1 MKKLFVAMMTAC
13 LLSCTALTVPA
24 WALPAPGTLTIN
36 FDSHITKVV
45 FDDSIEFTASGQ
57 TQNTGCE
64 DGYPYQVQ
72 VTLTDGYII
81 DQITGMDYDPNASGF
96 AYGDGGGTITYIG
109 PDSFSILASNGGV
122 NGTLTI
128 TSRLPETYTVT
139 FKDWDGEVLK
149 TEEVTEGSGAT
160 APTSPTRDYY
170 TFTGWDKPFDE
181 VTEDLTVTA
190 TYTEG
195 FSGDCETCTGSGKV
209 SGLCSLCNG
218 LGSRDCPDC
227 ENGTSFQSCFL
238 CGGSGTRSESC
249 TMCGGSGG
257 FMDEPSQTWMSC
269 ASCGGS
275 GMMEESCSQCSGTG
289 QEAQACTTCS
299 GTGQISCPETEE
311 VNCSVCSGS
320 GHVTYYHVI
329 FADHDGTELFSANVP
344 SGHAAPSPSAPVR
357 EGYTFTGWD
366 KSFDDVTGN
375 LTVTAQY
382 IEDPEPEP
390 EPSCEE
396 CGGTGTVTAP
406 CESCEGTGGLPCDL
420 CEGRGWYLVAVPNEP
435 GKQVTCPD
443 CDGEGTI
450 PCPDC
455 EGTGVIEILCPVC
468 SGEQPTP
475 PDEDSDSVE
484 DEDFDLGAW
493 WTERTEPE
501 KWILGIAGGLLV
513 LAILKGLIR

>member
-1 MKKLFVAMMTAC
+1 MKKLFVGLMAAAVMLC
-13 LLSCTALTVPA
+13 S
-24 WALPAPGTLTIN
+24 
-36 FDSHITKVV
+36 
-45 FDDSIEFTASGQ
+45 
-57 TQNTGCE
+57 
-64 DGYPYQVQ
+64 
-72 VTLTDGYII
+72 
-81 DQITGMDYDPNASGF
+81 
-96 AYGDGGGTITYIG
+96 
-109 PDSFSILASNGGV
+109 GGV
-122 NGTLTI
+122 MFAHGETL
-128 TSRLPETYTVT
+128 TYTVT

-160 APTSPTRDYY
+160 APTAPTRDYY

-227 ENGTSFQSCFL
+227 ENGTSFGPCSSCEGDGYAYVPCPA
-238 CGGSGTRSESC
+238 CGGIGILDPEMGMVC
-249 TMCGGSGG
+249 TECNGSS
-257 FMDEPSQTWMSC
+257 FVEEP
-269 ASCGGS
+269 
-275 GMMEESCSQCSGTG
+275 CSQCSGTG

-299 GTGQISCPETEE
+299 GMGQISCPETEE

-320 GHVTYYHVI
+320 GHVIYYHVI
-329 FADHDGTELFSANVP
+329 FSDHDGTELSAVNVP

-366 KSFDDVTGN
+366 KSFDNVTGN

-382 IEDPEPEP
+382 TEDPDPEPEP

-396 CGGTGTVTAP
+396 CGGTGTISAP
-406 CESCEGTGGLPCDL
+406 CTSCEGTGGSPCDL
-420 CEGRGWYLVAVPNEP
+420 CDGRGWYLVAVPDEP

-455 EGTGVIEILCPVC
+455 EGTGVIESPCPAC
-468 SGEQPTP
+468 GGQTLP
-475 PDEDSDSVE
+475 PDEDPDPVE
-484 DEDFDLGAW
+484 DEDFDFGVW
-493 WTERTEPE
+493 WSERTEPE

>member
-1 MKKLFVAMMTAC
+1 MMC
-13 LLSCTALTVPA
+13 DNCF
-24 WALPAPGTLTIN
+24 G
-36 FDSHITKVV
+36 
-45 FDDSIEFTASGQ
+45 SGQ
-57 TQNTGCE
+57 
-64 DGYPYQVQ
+64 
-72 VTLTDGYII
+72 I
-81 DQITGMDYDPNASGF
+81 
-96 AYGDGGGTITYIG
+96 
-109 PDSFSILASNGGV
+109 
-122 NGTLTI
+122 
-128 TSRLPETYTVT
+128 
-139 FKDWDGEVLK
+139 
-149 TEEVTEGSGAT
+149 EE
-160 APTSPTRDYY
+160 P
-170 TFTGWDKPFDE
+170 
-181 VTEDLTVTA
+181 
-190 TYTEG
+190 
-195 FSGDCETCTGSGKV
+195 
-209 SGLCSLCNG
+209 
-218 LGSRDCPDC
+218 
-227 ENGTSFQSCFL
+227 
-238 CGGSGTRSESC
+238 
-249 TMCGGSGG
+249 
-257 FMDEPSQTWMSC
+257 
-269 ASCGGS
+269 
-275 GMMEESCSQCSGTG
+275 CSQCSGTG

-329 FADHDGTELFSANVP
+329 FADHDGTELSAVNVP

-382 IEDPEPEP
+382 IEDPESEP

-396 CGGTGTVTAP
+396 CRGTGMVTAP

-455 EGTGVIEILCPVC
+455 EGTGVIESPCPVC

-475 PDEDSDSVE
+475 PDEDSDPVE

>member
-1 MKKLFVAMMTAC
+1 MKKLFVGLMAAAVMLC
-13 LLSCTALTVPA
+13 S
-24 WALPAPGTLTIN
+24 
-36 FDSHITKVV
+36 
-45 FDDSIEFTASGQ
+45 
-57 TQNTGCE
+57 
-64 DGYPYQVQ
+64 
-72 VTLTDGYII
+72 
-81 DQITGMDYDPNASGF
+81 
-96 AYGDGGGTITYIG
+96 
-109 PDSFSILASNGGV
+109 GGV
-122 NGTLTI
+122 MFAHGETL
-128 TSRLPETYTVT
+128 TYTVT

-160 APTSPTRDYY
+160 APSSPSREYY
-170 TFTGWDKPFDE
+170 TFAGWDKSFDE

-227 ENGTSFQSCFL
+227 ENGTSFQSCSL

-275 GMMEESCSQCSGTG
+275 GMMEESCYQCSGSG

-299 GTGQISCPETEE
+299 GMGQISCPETEE

-320 GHVTYYHVI
+320 GHVIYYHVI
-329 FADHDGTELFSANVP
+329 FADHDGTVLSSSDVP

-366 KSFDDVTGN
+366 KSFDNVTGN

-382 IEDPEPEP
+382 TEDPDPEPD
-390 EPSCEE
+390 CEL
-396 CGGTGTVTAP
+396 CGGSGLVSEDCGTCAGSGEIP
-406 CESCEGTGGLPCDL
+406 CED
-420 CEGRGWYLVAVPNEP
+420 CEGRGWIMVALPDQTDQKTDCPTCSGE
-435 GKQVTCPD
+435 GAVTCPA
-443 CDGEGTI
+443 CEGSGEI
-450 PCPDC
+450 SVPCPA
-455 EGTGVIEILCPVC
+455 C

-475 PDEDSDSVE
+475 PDGEDPEPVE